1 MSSRIFIGAAA
12 GTGIF
17 LQKCSSFFR
26 QAVNVQR
33 RIFLGAISSLPA
45 LALSAPALLTAS
57 TVPQNSTK
65 GKPVMRRRRVGIALG
80 GGSIHGI
87 AHVGVL
93 KAFAEK
99 GLKFDFIAGT
109 SAGAILGVLA
119 AAQLPHAEI
128 ERIARRIEWPGVRSM
143 SWSGKGLMQNANLR
157 MSIDAALGNRKL
169 EQLPVPFAAIA
180 TDVATGERVMLRK
193 GPAGL
198 AIGASCSV
206 PVFFDPVNIEGRE
219 LVDGGLTEPVP
230 VIAVREMGAEVVIGV
245 DVAFRP
251 HEEKFEGLTGI
262 AFQTM
267 HIMANALINEQLPRA
282 DIAIRMN
289 LHEMIGK
296 DDSHDQLIAAGY
308 AATMRA
314 WSQIAPRMS

>member
-12 GTGIF
+12 NTEIF
-17 LQKCSSFFR
+17 LQKCNSFFR

-45 LALSAPALLTAS
+45 LAL
-57 TVPQNSTK
+57 
-65 GKPVMRRRRVGIALG
+65 G

-87 AHVGVL
+87 AHVGAL

-109 SAGAILGVLA
+109 NAGAILGVLA

-128 ERIARRIEWPGVRSM
+128 ERIACRIEWPGVRSL

-157 MSIDAALGNRKL
+157 MSIDAAL
-169 EQLPVPFAAIA
+169 
-180 TDVATGERVMLRK
+180 
-193 GPAGL
+193 
-198 AIGASCSV
+198 
-206 PVFFDPVNIEGRE
+206 
-219 LVDGGLTEPVP
+219 
-230 VIAVREMGAEVVIGV
+230 
-245 DVAFRP
+245 
-251 HEEKFEGLTGI
+251 
-262 AFQTM
+262 
-267 HIMANALINEQLPRA
+267 PRA

-289 LHEMIGK
+289 LHEMIDK
-296 DDSHDQLIAAGY
+296 DDSAGQLIAAGY

-314 WSQIAPRMS
+314 WSQIAPRLS

>member
-1 MSSRIFIGAAA
+1 
-12 GTGIF
+12 
-17 LQKCSSFFR
+17 
-26 QAVNVQR
+26 
-33 RIFLGAISSLPA
+33 
-45 LALSAPALLTAS
+45 
-57 TVPQNSTK
+57 
-65 GKPVMRRRRVGIALG
+65 MRRPKIGIAFG

-128 ERIARRIEWPGVRSM
+128 EGIARRIEWPGIRSM
-143 SWSGKGLMQNANLR
+143 SWSGKGLMQNADLR

-180 TDVATGERVMLRK
+180 TDVATGERVILRK

-206 PVFFDPVNIEGRE
+206 PVFFEPVNIEGRD
-219 LVDGGLTEPVP
+219 LVDGGLSEPVP
-230 VIAVREMGAEVVIGV
+230 VIAVREMGAEFVIGV

-251 HEEKFEGLTGI
+251 HEEKFQGLTGV

-267 HIMANALINEQLPRA
+267 QILVNALIKEQLPRA

-289 LHEMIGK
+289 LHGLIGM

-314 WSQIAPRMS
+314 WSQIAPRLSQ

>member
-1 MSSRIFIGAAA
+1 M
-12 GTGIF
+12 
-17 LQKCSSFFR
+17 
-26 QAVNVQR
+26 R
-33 RIFLGAISSLPA
+33 RRTFLGAITYLPVLAISAPSSLTT
-45 LALSAPALLTAS
+45 SA
-57 TVPQNSTK
+57 VPQQSTK
-65 GKPVMRRRRVGIALG
+65 GKPVLRRRRVGIAFG

-128 ERIARRIEWPGVRSM
+128 ERIARRIEWPGVRSI
-143 SWSGKGLMQNANLR
+143 SWSGKGLMQNTDLR
-157 MSIDAALGNRKL
+157 SSIDAALGNRKL
-169 EQLPVPFAAIA
+169 EQLPVPFGAIA
-180 TDVATGERVMLRK
+180 TDVATGERIILRK

-206 PVFFDPVNIEGRE
+206 PVFFEPINIDGRD

-251 HEEKFEGLTGI
+251 HEEKFQGLTGA

-282 DIAIRMN
+282 DVAIRMN
-289 LHEMIGK
+289 LHRMIGK
-296 DDSHDQLIAAGY
+296 DNSHDQLIAAGY

-314 WSQIAPRMS
+314 WPQIAPKLL